1 MSWIFVRLL
10 VLNSVTRNVEMSLTQ
25 MTVTP
30 ARLRVHFL
38 PQFVAEAEM
47 AGSTVVVVDL
57 LRASTTICQAL
68 ASGAR
73 EIIPFVEVELAAQA
87 ASDYGRE
94 EVLLG
99 GERGGA
105 RIEGFDLG
113 NSPVE
118 YTSEAVFNRTIL
130 FTTTNG
136 TRALDHARKADQVV
150 LGAMV
155 NLSAVVAFLQQVSQV
170 DILCAG
176 TRGQVTREDILAA
189 GAIVHNLL
197 ALKGGRWELSEEAKQ
212 AQVAWGGVL
221 NAARVASRS
230 PSSQLAIELQETPG
244 GRNLIAIG
252 QDDDL
257 AECAQIDRFEIV
269 PRFDPVA
276 SRIFVP

>member
-1 MSWIFVRLL
+1 
-10 VLNSVTRNVEMSLTQ
+10 

-47 AGSTVVVVDL
+47 AGGTVVVVDL

-73 EIIPFVEVELAAQA
+73 EIVPFVEVELAAQA
-87 ASDYGRE
+87 ASDYGRDK
-94 EVLLG
+94 VLLG

-118 YTSEAVFNRTIL
+118 YTSEVVFNRTIL

-136 TRALDHARKADQVV
+136 TRALDHARRADQVV

-155 NLSAVVAFLQQVSQV
+155 NLSAVVAFLQQIPQV
-170 DILCAG
+170 HILCAG

-197 ALKGGRWELSEEAKQ
+197 ALKGVRWELSEEAKQ

>member
-1 MSWIFVRLL
+1 
-10 VLNSVTRNVEMSLTQ
+10 

-30 ARLRVHFL
+30 TRLGVHFL
-38 PQFVAEAEM
+38 PQFVAEHEL
-47 AGSTVVVVDL
+47 AGSAVVVVDL

-73 EIIPFVEVELAAQA
+73 EIVPFVEVGLAAQA
-87 ASDYGRE
+87 VADYGRD

-118 YTSEAVFNRTIL
+118 YTPEVVFNRTIL

-136 TRALDHARKADQVV
+136 TRALDHARRADQVV
-150 LGAMV
+150 IGAMV
-155 NLSAVVAFLQQVSQV
+155 NLSAVVAFLEPIPRV

-176 TRGQVTREDILAA
+176 TGGHVSGEDILAA
-189 GAIVHNLL
+189 GAIVHHLL
-197 ALKGGRWELSEEAKQ
+197 ACGEVQREPSEEAKQ
-212 AQVAWGGVL
+212 ARVAWEEL
-221 NAARVASRS
+221 LKAARSAGRS
-230 PSSQLAIELQETPG
+230 PSSQLAIELRETPG

-252 QDDDL
+252 QGDDL
-257 AECAQIDRFEIV
+257 AECAQIDRFDIA
-269 PRFDPVA
+269 PRFDPVGQ
-276 SRIFVP
+276 RIFVP